1 MVLLLLLQFLYA
13 ACTDC
18 VTRVTI
24 CASLSSSFIH
34 TCRYAAQPAVHPAA
48 VGVAGFDLDCHMRN
62 VKRGSTSPLMLLL
75 YCCCCTAAAVLLCC
89 CTAVLPRV
97 VQVLTGFGVL
107 SWRSR
112 R

>member
-1 MVLLLLLQFLYA
+1 
-13 ACTDC
+13 
-18 VTRVTI
+18 
-24 CASLSSSFIH
+24 
-34 TCRYAAQPAVHPAA
+34 
-48 VGVAGFDLDCHMRN
+48 MRN